1 MVASTTSAIVELT
14 AGKHDIEV
22 QGERNDKPVL
32 YWQSCF
38 RRDCIP
44 FLGCPNVRLYGFR
57 W

>member
-32 YWQSCF
+32 YWRPVSEETVF
-38 RRDCIP
+38 P
-44 FLGCPNVRLYGFR
+44 FSGCPNVRLYGFR